1 MAIFNGKQI
10 ALQPTSEY
18 QDQNKGHLMNTL
30 SQLQPNSLWQL
41 FEKICSIPHPSK
53 HEQKISLWIQDW
65 AKDLGLAVKE
75 DDVGNLAIAKP
86 ATKGMEDRKGIILQA
101 HMDMVPQ
108 KNNDTNHDFLVDPI
122 RPYIVT
128 ESDGDWVTAQG
139 TTLGADNGV
148 GLASAL
154 AVLASDEIPHGP
166 LEVLVTIDEEAG
178 MTGAFGLQPNWLE
191 GDILINTDSEQE
203 GEVYMGCAGGID
215 GSATFDL
222 NFDEVPY
229 NYQAFNLSISGLKG
243 GHSGVDIH
251 TGRANA
257 NKLLVRFLLDASN
270 EFDIRLTE
278 LNGGSLRNAIPREA
292 NASFVVSN
300 THVEPLKAALTQY
313 LTTIKTNLSA
323 IETDIDMLLI
333 SPEDFEQCWQKSI
346 QSRIL
351 RALNACPNGVIRM
364 SDDIEGIVESSLNL
378 GVVQTRGS
386 KFNALALIRSLH
398 DDGRVETQRTVQSV
412 FELAGADI
420 TFSGAYPGWK
430 PNTDSAIMQTVS
442 ETYQELFDKTP
453 AVMVIHAG
461 LECGLFKTAY
471 PHWDMVSIGPTIKFP
486 HSPDEKIQISTVEQY
501 WQLLTAVLAKAPK
514 KS

>member
-1 MAIFNGKQI
+1 M
-10 ALQPTSEY
+10 S
-18 QDQNKGHLMNTL
+18 TL
-30 SQLQPNSLWQL
+30 SQLKPASLWQL

-65 AKDLGLAVKE
+65 AKELGLAVKE
-75 DDVGNLAIAKP
+75 DAVGNLFIKKP
-86 ATKGMEDRKGIILQA
+86 ATAGMEDRKGIILQA

-108 KNNDTNHDFLVDPI
+108 KNNDTDHDFLTDPI
-122 RPYIVT
+122 KPYVID
-128 ESDGDWVTAQG
+128 SGDWVTAEG

-154 AVLASDEIPHGP
+154 AVLASDDVAHGP
-166 LEVLVTIDEEAG
+166 IEVLVTIDEEAG
-178 MTGAFGLQPNWLE
+178 MTGAFGLEAGWLD

-215 GSATFDL
+215 GNA
-222 NFDEVPY
+222 NFPLSFEAVPSD
-229 NYQAFNLSISGLKG
+229 YQAFNLSISGLKG

-270 EFDIRLTE
+270 DFNIRLTE

-292 NASFVVSN
+292 NSSFVIAKDKVA
-300 THVEPLKAALTQY
+300 TLKTALAEY
-313 LTTIKTNLSA
+313 LATIRTNLGA

-333 SPEDFEQCWQKSI
+333 SPEDFEQCWTNATQAA
-346 QSRIL
+346 IL
-351 RALNACPNGVIRM
+351 RALNACPNGVQRM
-364 SDDIEGIVESSLNL
+364 SDDIEGIVETSLNL
-378 GVVQTRGS
+378 GVINTRGN
-386 KFNALALIRSLH
+386 KFNAMVLIRSLH
-398 DDGRVETQRTVQSV
+398 DDGRLETQRTVQSV
-412 FELAGADI
+412 FELAGADV

-430 PNTDSAIMQTVS
+430 PNPDSAIMQTVRD
-442 ETYQELFDKTP
+442 TYQDLFGKIP

-471 PHWDMVSIGPTIKFP
+471 PNMDMVSIGPTINFP
-486 HSPDEKIQISTVEQY
+486 HSPDEKIEIATVEQY
-501 WQLLTAVLAKAPK
+501 WQLLVAVLGNIPAK
-514 KS
+514 

>member
-1 MAIFNGKQI
+1 MSTLSH
-10 ALQPTSEY
+10 LQPTR
-18 QDQNKGHLMNTL
+18 
-30 SQLQPNSLWQL
+30 LWQL

-65 AKDLGLAVKE
+65 AKELGLAIKE
-75 DDVGNLAIAKP
+75 DAVGNLIIKKP
-86 ATKGMEDRKGIILQA
+86 ATAGMEDLKGVILQA

-108 KNNDTNHDFLVDPI
+108 KNNDTKHDFLTDPI
-122 RPYIVT
+122 KPYII
-128 ESDGDWVTAQG
+128 ESGDWVTAEG

-154 AVLASDEIPHGP
+154 AVLASDDIPHGP

-178 MTGAFGLQPNWLE
+178 MTGAFGLEAGWLD

-215 GSATFDL
+215 GNANFQLTFED
-222 NFDEVPY
+222 VP
-229 NYQAFNLSISGLKG
+229 NDCQAFNLSISGLKG

-257 NKLLVRFLLDASN
+257 NKLLVRFLLTASID
-270 EFDIRLTE
+270 FDISLTE

-292 NASFVVSN
+292 NASFVVAKDKI
-300 THVEPLKAALTQY
+300 EALKFALADY
-313 LTTIKTNLSA
+313 VATISANLGA

-333 SPEDFEQCWQKSI
+333 SPEDFDQCWTKATQAA
-346 QSRIL
+346 IL

-364 SDDIEGIVESSLNL
+364 SDDIEGIVETSLNL
-378 GVVQTRGS
+378 GVINTRGR
-386 KFNALALIRSLH
+386 KLNAMVLIRSLH
-398 DDGRVETQRTVQSV
+398 DDGRLETQRMVQSV
-412 FELAGADI
+412 FELAGANVV
-420 TFSGAYPGWK
+420 FSGAYPGWK
-430 PNTDSAIMQTVS
+430 PNPDSAIMQTVRD
-442 ETYQELFDKTP
+442 TYQNIFNKVP

-471 PHWDMVSIGPTIKFP
+471 PHWDMVSIGPTINFP
-486 HSPDEKIQISTVEQY
+486 HSPDEKIEIATVAQY
-501 WQLLTAVLAKAPK
+501 WQLLVAVLANIPK
-514 KS
+514 K

>member
-1 MAIFNGKQI
+1 M
-10 ALQPTSEY
+10 S
-18 QDQNKGHLMNTL
+18 TL
-30 SQLQPNSLWQL
+30 SHLKPASLWQL

-53 HEQKISLWIQDW
+53 HEQKISLWIQSW
-65 AKDLGLAVKE
+65 AKELGLAVKE
-75 DDVGNLAIAKP
+75 DAIGNLFIKKP
-86 ATKGMEDRKGIILQA
+86 ATPGMEDRQGIILQA

-108 KNNDTNHDFLVDPI
+108 KNNDTEHNFQTDPI
-122 RPYIVT
+122 RPYIIT
-128 ESDGDWVTAQG
+128 EDDGDWVTAEG

-154 AVLASDEIPHGP
+154 AVLASDDIAHGP

-178 MTGAFGLQPNWLE
+178 MSGAFGLEAGWLE

-215 GSATFDL
+215 GSATFALTFED
-222 NFDEVPY
+222 VPS

-270 EFDIRLTE
+270 QFDLRLTE
-278 LNGGSLRNAIPREA
+278 FNGGSLRNAIPREA
-292 NASFVVSN
+292 NTSFVIAKEQVAD
-300 THVEPLKAALTQY
+300 LKSALALY
-313 LTTIKTNLSA
+313 LSTIKANLKA
-323 IETDIDMLLI
+323 IETDVDMLLI
-333 SPEDFEQCWQKSI
+333 SPEDFEQCWDQTT
-346 QSRIL
+346 QRNIL
-351 RALNACPNGVIRM
+351 RALNACPNGVMRM

-378 GVVQTRGS
+378 GVIHTRG
-386 KFNALALIRSLH
+386 KNLNALVLIRSLH
-398 DDGRVETQRTVQSV
+398 DDGRLETQRTVQSV

-420 TFSGAYPGWK
+420 KFSGAYPGWK
-430 PNTDSAIMQTVS
+430 PDTDSAIMQTVS
-442 ETYQELFDKTP
+442 DTYQELFDKVP

-486 HSPDEKIQISTVEQY
+486 HSPDEKIEIATVSQY
-501 WQLLTAVLAKAPK
+501 WQLLTTVLGKAPRK
-514 KS
+514 

>member
-1 MAIFNGKQI
+1 M
-10 ALQPTSEY
+10 S
-18 QDQNKGHLMNTL
+18 TL
-30 SQLQPNSLWQL
+30 SQLKPASLWQL

-65 AKDLGLAVKE
+65 AKELGLAVKE
-75 DDVGNLAIAKP
+75 DAVGNLFIKKP
-86 ATKGMEDRKGIILQA
+86 ATAGMEYRKGIILQA

-108 KNNDTNHDFLVDPI
+108 KNNDTDHDFLTDPI
-122 RPYIVT
+122 KPYVID
-128 ESDGDWVTAQG
+128 SGDWVTAEG

-154 AVLASDEIPHGP
+154 AVLASDDVAHGP
-166 LEVLVTIDEEAG
+166 IEVLVTIDEEAG
-178 MTGAFGLQPNWLE
+178 MTGAFGLEAGWLD

-215 GSATFDL
+215 GNA
-222 NFDEVPY
+222 NFPLSFEAVPSD
-229 NYQAFNLSISGLKG
+229 YQAFNLSISGLKG

-270 EFDIRLTE
+270 DFDIRLTE

-292 NASFVVSN
+292 NSSFVIAKDKVA
-300 THVEPLKAALTQY
+300 TLKTALAEY
-313 LTTIKTNLSA
+313 LATIRTNLGA

-333 SPEDFEQCWQKSI
+333 SPEDFEQCWTNATQAA
-346 QSRIL
+346 IL
-351 RALNACPNGVIRM
+351 RALNACPNGVQRM
-364 SDDIEGIVESSLNL
+364 SDDIEGIVETSLNL
-378 GVVQTRGS
+378 GVINTRGN
-386 KFNALALIRSLH
+386 KFNAMVLIRSLH
-398 DDGRVETQRTVQSV
+398 DDGRLETQRTVQSV
-412 FELAGADI
+412 FELAGADV

-430 PNTDSAIMQTVS
+430 PNPDSAIMQTVRD
-442 ETYQELFDKTP
+442 TYQDLFGKIP

-471 PHWDMVSIGPTIKFP
+471 PDMDMVSIGPTINFP
-486 HSPDEKIQISTVEQY
+486 HSPDEKIEIATVEQY
-501 WQLLTAVLAKAPK
+501 WQLLVAVLGNIPAK
-514 KS
+514 

>member
-1 MAIFNGKQI
+1 MSK
-10 ALQPTSEY
+10 
-18 QDQNKGHLMNTL
+18 L
-30 SQLQPNSLWQL
+30 SQLKPNSLWQL

-53 HEQKISLWIQDW
+53 HEQAISLWIQSW
-65 AKDLGLAVKE
+65 AKELGLSVKE
-75 DDVGNLAIAKP
+75 DAVGNLFIKKP
-86 ATKGMEDRKGIILQA
+86 ATQGMEDRKGVILQA

-108 KNNDTNHDFLVDPI
+108 KNNDTEHDFLTDPI

-128 ESDGDWVTAQG
+128 ESDGDWVTAEG

-154 AVLASDEIPHGP
+154 AVLASDDIAHGP

-178 MTGAFGLQPNWLE
+178 MSGAFGLEAGWLD

-215 GSATFDL
+215 GSATFTLD
-222 NFDEVPY
+222 FDDVPADS
-229 NYQAFNLSISGLKG
+229 QAFNLSISGLKG

-257 NKLLVRFLLDASN
+257 NKLLIRFLLDASN
-270 EFDIRLTE
+270 DFDIRLTE
-278 LNGGSLRNAIPREA
+278 FNGGSLRNAIPREA
-292 NASFVVSN
+292 NASFVVATSQV
-300 THVEPLKAALTQY
+300 TSLKAALALY
-313 LTTIKTNLSA
+313 LSTIKANLSA

-333 SPEDFEQCWQKSI
+333 SPEDFEQCWSKAT
-346 QSRIL
+346 QSNIL
-351 RALNACPNGVIRM
+351 RGLNACPNGVIRM

-378 GVVQTRGS
+378 GVIHTRG
-386 KFNALALIRSLH
+386 KKLNALVLIRSLH
-398 DDGRVETQRTVQSV
+398 DDGSLETQRTVQSV
-412 FELAGADI
+412 FELAGAKI
-420 TFSGAYPGWK
+420 AFSGAYPGWK
-430 PNTDSAIMQTVS
+430 PNTDSAIMKIVS
-442 ETYQELFDKTP
+442 KTYQDLFDKVP

-486 HSPDEKIQISTVEQY
+486 HSPDEKIEIATVAQY
-501 WQLLTAVLAKAPK
+501 WQLLVAVLAKVPTK
-514 KS
+514 

>member
-1 MAIFNGKQI
+1 M
-10 ALQPTSEY
+10 S
-18 QDQNKGHLMNTL
+18 TL
-30 SQLQPNSLWQL
+30 SQLKPSSLWQL

-53 HEQKISLWIQDW
+53 HEQQISAWIQSW
-65 AKDLGLAVKE
+65 AKDLGLSIKE
-75 DDVGNLAIAKP
+75 DAIGNLFIKKP
-86 ATKGMEDRKGIILQA
+86 ATIGMEDRQGIILQA

-108 KNNDTNHDFLVDPI
+108 KNNDTKHDFLTDPI
-122 RPYIVT
+122 KPYIID
-128 ESDGDWVTAQG
+128 SGDWVTAEG
-139 TTLGADNGV
+139 TTLGADNGI

-154 AVLASDEIPHGP
+154 AVLASDDIAHGP

-178 MTGAFGLQPNWLE
+178 MSGAFGLEAGWLD

-215 GSATFDL
+215 GSATFNL
-222 NFDEVPY
+222 AFEAVAANT
-229 NYQAFNLSISGLKG
+229 QAFNLSITGLKG

-257 NKLLVRFLLDASN
+257 NKLLVRFLLDAAN
-270 EFDIRLTE
+270 EFDLRLTE

-292 NASFVVSN
+292 NASFVIPTEQVSALKERLANYLN
-300 THVEPLKAALTQY
+300 TIQ
-313 LTTIKTNLSA
+313 TNLGV

-333 SPEDFEQCWQKSI
+333 SPEDFEQCWTLPVQN
-346 QSRIL
+346 RIL

-364 SDDIEGIVESSLNL
+364 SDDIEGIVESSLNF
-378 GVVQTRGS
+378 GVMNTRGK
-386 KFNALALIRSLH
+386 KFNALVLIRSLH
-398 DDGRVETQRTVQSV
+398 DDGRLETQRTVQSV
-412 FELAGADI
+412 FELADANI

-430 PNTDSAIMQTVS
+430 PNPDSAIMKTVS
-442 ETYQELFDKTP
+442 DTYQALFNKVP

-486 HSPDEKIQISTVEQY
+486 HSPDEKIEIATVEQY
-501 WQLLTAVLAKAPK
+501 WQLLTAVLAKAPIK
-514 KS
+514 E

>member
-1 MAIFNGKQI
+1 MSA
-10 ALQPTSEY
+10 
-18 QDQNKGHLMNTL
+18 L
-30 SQLQPNSLWQL
+30 SQLNPTSLWQL
-41 FEKICSIPHPSK
+41 FEKICSIPHQSK
-53 HEQKISLWIQDW
+53 HEQQISLWIQSW
-65 AKDLGLAVKE
+65 AKNLGLSIKE
-75 DDVGNLAIAKP
+75 DSVGNLIIKKP
-86 ATKGMEDRKGIILQA
+86 ATHGMADRKGIILQA

-108 KNNDTNHDFLVDPI
+108 KNNDTDHNFLTDPI
-122 RPYIVT
+122 RPYIVSA
-128 ESDGDWVTAQG
+128 SDGDWVTADG

-154 AVLASDEIPHGP
+154 AILASNDIVHGP
-166 LEVLVTIDEEAG
+166 IEVLVTIDEEAG
-178 MTGAFGLQPNWLE
+178 MTGAFGLEAGWLD

-215 GSATFDL
+215 GSATFTL
-222 NFDEVPY
+222 NYEDVPA

-257 NKLLVRFLLDASN
+257 NKLLIRFLLDASN
-270 EFDIRLTE
+270 NFGIRLTE

-292 NASFVVSN
+292 NTSFVIAQN
-300 THVEPLKAALTQY
+300 QVEPLKAALALY
-313 LTTIKTNLSA
+313 LSTIKSNLSA

-333 SPEDFEQCWQKSI
+333 SPEDFEQCWDRAT
-346 QSRIL
+346 QSNIL

-378 GVVQTRGS
+378 GVIHTRG
-386 KFNALALIRSLH
+386 KKLNALVLIRSLH
-398 DDGRVETQRTVQSV
+398 DDGRLETQRTVQSV
-412 FELAGADI
+412 FELAGARI
-420 TFSGAYPGWK
+420 EFSGAYPGWK
-430 PNTDSAIMQTVS
+430 PNSNSAIMKTVS
-442 ETYQELFDKTP
+442 DTYQALFDKVP

-501 WQLLTAVLAKAPK
+501 WQLLVAVLAKAPK
-514 KS
+514 KNL